1 MSQAVPDLANQLSA
15 SLRTNLNLSLKALN
29 SLNSGA
35 SEPTYS
41 YANMLWYDT
50 SSNILKMKP
59 EDNAAGQWIS
69 IGYFDQSTDTFKI
82 LDDTVVTTAAG
93 VDTDGIIGDQTTET
107 WETGTGTTESLVS
120 PAKVKAAVEALAP
133 SSALTL
139 GTFTA
144 ASGNAFLDFSVPTT
158 ATEIYVNYYDVIPTG
173 GVEVQLKVG
182 GSPVTTGYYSAS
194 GTSGAEQGRTGS
206 FYLYALDSRNLTGVM
221 SITKASS
228 TVWMETHASTQNFAE
243 NNGAGRLIGAGSVD
257 GVRFKAGTS
266 FSGGQVSVSYR

>member
-1 MSQAVPDLANQLSA
+1 MSQAVPDLVNQLSA

-107 WETGTGTTESLVS
+107 WVAGTGTTESLVS
-120 PAKVKAAVEALAP
+120 PAKVKAAILANTSGVQKYIGTP
-133 SSALTL
+133 LSSWSVNANYAFAHNL
-139 GTFTA
+139 GTTPSNVTVCLTA
-144 ASGNAFLDFSVPTT
+144 KTANNGFSSG
-158 ATEIYVNYYDVIPTG
+158 DVIMPGSGYRYSGWGIYINKVTTSS
-173 GVEVQLKVG
+173 VQLRVN
-182 GSPVTTGYYSAS
+182 GSGIRWDNPSTGAQFSI
-194 GTSGAEQGRTGS
+194 Q
-206 FYLYALDSRNLTGVM
+206 DSTNWSLSCNV
-221 SITKASS
+221 
-228 TVWMETHASTQNFAE
+228 
-243 NNGAGRLIGAGSVD
+243 IG
-257 GVRFKAGTS
+257 
-266 FSGGQVSVSYR
+266 

>member
-1 MSQAVPDLANQLSA
+1 MSQAVPDLVNQLSA

-50 SSNILKMKP
+50 SSSILKMKP

-120 PAKVKAAVEALAP
+120 PAKVKAAILANTSGVQKYIGTP
-133 SSALTL
+133 LSSWSVNANYAFAHNL
-139 GTFTA
+139 GTTPSNVTVCLTA
-144 ASGNAFLDFSVPTT
+144 KTANNGFSSG
-158 ATEIYVNYYDVIPTG
+158 DVIMPGSGYRYAGWGIYINKVTTSS
-173 GVEVQLKVG
+173 VQLRVN
-182 GSPVTTGYYSAS
+182 GSGIRWDNPSTGAQFSI
-194 GTSGAEQGRTGS
+194 Q
-206 FYLYALDSRNLTGVM
+206 DSTNWSLSCNV
-221 SITKASS
+221 
-228 TVWMETHASTQNFAE
+228 
-243 NNGAGRLIGAGSVD
+243 IG
-257 GVRFKAGTS
+257 
-266 FSGGQVSVSYR
+266 

>member
-50 SSNILKMKP
+50 SSSILKMKP

-69 IGYFDQSTDTFKI
+69 IGYFDQSTDTFKV

-120 PAKVKAAVEALAP
+120 PAKVKAAILANTSGVQKYIGTP
-133 SSALTL
+133 LSSWSVNANYAFAHNL
-139 GTFTA
+139 GTTPSNVTVCLTA
-144 ASGNAFLDFSVPTT
+144 KTANNGFSSG
-158 ATEIYVNYYDVIPTG
+158 DVIMPGSGYRYSGWGIFINKVTTSS
-173 GVEVQLKVG
+173 VQLRVN
-182 GSPVTTGYYSAS
+182 GSGIRWDNPSTGAQF
-194 GTSGAEQGRTGS
+194 TIQ
-206 FYLYALDSRNLTGVM
+206 DSTNWSLSCNV
-221 SITKASS
+221 
-228 TVWMETHASTQNFAE
+228 
-243 NNGAGRLIGAGSVD
+243 IG
-257 GVRFKAGTS
+257 
-266 FSGGQVSVSYR
+266 

>member
-29 SLNSGA
+29 SLNSGV

-59 EDNAAGQWIS
+59 EDNAAEQWIS
-69 IGYFDQSTDTFKI
+69 IGYLDQSTDTFKI

-120 PAKVKAAVEALAP
+120 PAKVKAAILANTSGVQKYIGTP
-133 SSALTL
+133 LSSWSVNANYAFAHNL
-139 GTFTA
+139 GTTPSNVTVCLTA
-144 ASGNAFLDFSVPTT
+144 KTANNGFSSG
-158 ATEIYVNYYDVIPTG
+158 DVIMPGSGYRYSGWGIYINKVTTSS
-173 GVEVQLKVG
+173 VQLRVN
-182 GSPVTTGYYSAS
+182 GSGIRWDNPSTGAQFSI
-194 GTSGAEQGRTGS
+194 Q
-206 FYLYALDSRNLTGVM
+206 DSTNWSLSCNV
-221 SITKASS
+221 
-228 TVWMETHASTQNFAE
+228 
-243 NNGAGRLIGAGSVD
+243 IG
-257 GVRFKAGTS
+257 
-266 FSGGQVSVSYR
+266 

>member
-120 PAKVKAAVEALAP
+120 PAKVKAAILANTSGVQKYIGTP
-133 SSALTL
+133 LSSWSVNANYAFAHNL
-139 GTFTA
+139 GTTPSNVTVCLTA
-144 ASGNAFLDFSVPTT
+144 KTANNGFSSG
-158 ATEIYVNYYDVIPTG
+158 DVIMPGSGYRYSGWGIYINKVTTSS
-173 GVEVQLKVG
+173 VQLRVN
-182 GSPVTTGYYSAS
+182 GSGIRWDNPSTGAQFSI
-194 GTSGAEQGRTGS
+194 Q
-206 FYLYALDSRNLTGVM
+206 DSTNWSLSCNV
-221 SITKASS
+221 
-228 TVWMETHASTQNFAE
+228 
-243 NNGAGRLIGAGSVD
+243 IG
-257 GVRFKAGTS
+257 
-266 FSGGQVSVSYR
+266 

>member
-29 SLNSGA
+29 SLNSGV

-93 VDTDGIIGDQTTET
+93 VDTDGIIGDQSTAT
-107 WETGTGTTESLVS
+107 WQAGTGTTESLVS
-120 PAKVKAAVEALAP
+120 PAKVKASVESNSVSVGLNQ
-133 SSALTL
+133 TWQDV
-139 GTFTA
+139 A
-144 ASGNAFLDFSVPTT
+144 ASRSIGTSYQNTTGKPIFVSVSG
-158 ATEIYVNYYDVIPTG
+158 YGSSG
-173 GVEVQLKVG
+173 GVPMAQV
-182 GSPVTTGYYSAS
+182 
-194 GTSGAEQGRTGS
+194 
-206 FYLYALDSRNLTGVM
+206 
-221 SITKASS
+221 
-228 TVWMETHASTQNFAE
+228 
-243 NNGAGRLIGAGSVD
+243 SVD
-257 GVRFKAGTS
+257 GSTWISVVWRSDAAANTAS
-266 FSGGQVSVSYR
+266 FVVPNNSYYRIVNLIAVSGGWAELR